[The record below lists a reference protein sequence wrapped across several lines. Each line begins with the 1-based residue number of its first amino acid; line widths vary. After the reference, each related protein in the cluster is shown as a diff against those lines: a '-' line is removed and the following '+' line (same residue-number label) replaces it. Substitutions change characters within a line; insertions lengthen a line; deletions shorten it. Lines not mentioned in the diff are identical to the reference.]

1 MKPNITNYTCNGKC
15 SGCGQCCGDILHLSK
30 KEIHRIDRYLKEHK
44 VEATPRIVLVS
55 YDNTCPFRD
64 NGNKKCKIYE
74 VRPDICRVFQCNKT
88 PEEAFKNREITNS
101 GKLPRSMRNLFFG
114 DTDGASWL
122 YTLMGVPI
130 YDRNDNIIGRKG

>member
-1 MKPNITNYTCNGKC
+1 MKPNITNYTRNGKC

-64 NGNKKCKIYE
+64 NKSKKCKIYE
-74 VRPDICRVFQCNKT
+74 ARPDICRVFQCNKK
-88 PEEAFKNREITNS
+88 PEDVAKNRELTNK
-101 GKLPRSMRNLFFG
+101 GKLPRSMRNLFYS
-114 DTDGASWL
+114 DTNGAKWL
-122 YTLMGVPI
+122 YDNFRQPI
-130 YDRNDNIIGRKG
+130 YDRNDKIIGLKG